1 MPAKNP
7 VLGVVVPR
15 EVYAAISRVAA
26 LRGVSRSSVVRD
38 FLIETVPVLERVA
51 NLLDLAA
58 RTDRTALKEWAKT
71 LEQAQSDIERD
82 ALEAMARLDDAQGSL
97 ELIKPG
103 RPPAGADRKRTRRG
117 RSGRATKGR
126 KPQ

>member
-7 VLGVVVPR
+7 VIAVVVPR
-15 EVYAAISRVAA
+15 EVNAIVTRLAA
-26 LRGVSRSSVVRD
+26 LRGVSKSSVVRE

-71 LEQAQSDIERD
+71 LEAAQSEMEQQALTAMGTMDSMQRD
-82 ALEAMARLDDAQGSL
+82 L
-97 ELIKPG
+97 ELKKPG
-103 RPPAGADRKRTRRG
+103 RQPAGADKKRTRRG
-117 RSGRATKGR
+117 RTGRPARRGH
-126 KPQ
+126 